1 MPGDA
6 AFRAEFIREAT
17 AAGDNLLLRV
27 FNFYYIPRAAIV
39 IVVYLISVTL
49 SRRTHGLL
57 KKQEEDNREKER
69 IGAELNVATQIQA
82 SMLPCDFPAFPEYE
96 MFDIYASMDPAKEV
110 GGDFYDFFLVD
121 EDHLALVMADVSGK
135 GVPAALFM
143 MITKTL
149 IKNAAQ
155 SGLSAGETEQF
166 DDITM
171 LALQV
176 KG

>member
-57 KKQEEDNREKER
+57 KKQEDNREKEQISDR
-69 IGAELNVATQIQA
+69 AKPWGKIWVEDEPGLWYTQMYIIV
-82 SMLPCDFPAFPEYE
+82 PAF
-96 MFDIYASMDPAKEV
+96 
-110 GGDFYDFFLVD
+110 
-121 EDHLALVMADVSGK
+121 
-135 GVPAALFM
+135 
-143 MITKTL
+143 
-149 IKNAAQ
+149 
-155 SGLSAGETEQF
+155 
-166 DDITM
+166 
-171 LALQV
+171 
-176 KG
+176 